1 MTRADEVQV
10 KLERVRDLMV
20 EEDLGAVVLGT
31 QAGFAWVTAGGDSH
45 VVQGAELGVASV
57 LVTEDSQY
65 VVTENI
71 EARRLEVEEVAEL
84 GFEVVS
90 DEWHKHNTN
99 ELISDLAPGDV
110 AADGSWLTGAI
121 DLGDSLSQLTWE
133 LLPPEIERYRALG
146 REVSDCLGATAREIE
161 PGWTEHEIAGVLC
174 HKLRALGIHTP
185 VILIAV
191 DDRVRHYR
199 HPIPTGRRLERYAML
214 VASVKRHG
222 LVNSSTRLVH
232 FGEPSDDL
240 HRRHEACV
248 QVDACFNLETR
259 PGVSAG
265 AVFSKAV
272 QTYAETGFADEWR
285 LHHQGGATGYQG
297 RAYKANA
304 STPHKVRLHQ
314 AFAWN
319 PSITG
324 TKSED
329 TILVTESGPEV
340 LSPARDWPMLTVE
353 YQGQKLARPDILVR

>member
-10 KLERVRDLMV
+10 KLERVRALMV
-20 EEDLGAVVLGT
+20 EEELGAVVLGT
-31 QAGFAWVTAGGDSH
+31 QAGFAWITAGGDSH
-45 VVQGAELGVASV
+45 VATGAELGVASV

-71 EARRLEVEEVAEL
+71 EADRIATEEVAEL

-90 DEWHKHNTN
+90 DEWHKGNLS
-99 ELISDLAPGDV
+99 EVISNLAPGDV
-110 AADGSWLTGAI
+110 AADGRWLTGAI
-121 DLGDSLSQLTWE
+121 DLGDALMQLTWE
-133 LLPPEIERYRALG
+133 LLPPEIERYRTLG
-146 REVSDCLGATAREIE
+146 REVSDALGATAREIE
-161 PGWTEHEIAGVLC
+161 PGWTEHEIAGSLC
-174 HKLRALGIHTP
+174 HKLVSLGIHTP

-191 DDRVRHYR
+191 DERIRRFR
-199 HPIPTGRRLERYAML
+199 HPIPTAQRLQQYAML
-214 VASVKRHG
+214 VASVKRGG

-232 FGEPSDDL
+232 FGPLPDDL
-240 HRRHEACV
+240 RRRHEACV
-248 QVDACFNLETR
+248 QVDACFNMETR

-272 QTYAETGFADEWR
+272 QTYAAQGFPEEWR

-297 RAYKANA
+297 RAYRANA
-304 STPHKVRLHQ
+304 STPHKVLLNQ

-353 YQGQKLARPDILVR
+353 HQGQKIARPDILVR